1 MGRSIARI
9 ALAMILI
16 AAVPP
21 AYAADPAQPQA
32 APASK
37 KPVVKADTKKV
48 KPAAKPE
55 TAKSQKAKSEKAA
68 NRAATAKPSPA
79 PAAPV
84 PPPAPPPPAVQPAK
98 PADAKPTVHF
108 AALRSEKV
116 NLRSG
121 PGENFPIQWVYV
133 RRGLPVEVVA
143 TFDIWRKIKDSEGTE
158 GWVNQQ
164 MLSGRRSVLVAGA
177 VRDLRHDPKPDAEVV
192 AKLEAGVV
200 ASVAKCNPDWCE
212 VKAGGYKGWLMR
224 GDVWGLEPGEVIE

>member
-1 MGRSIARI
+1 MGRSVARI

-16 AAVPP
+16 AAMPS
-21 AYAADPAQPQA
+21 AHAADPGQPQA
-32 APASK
+32 APAPK

-55 TAKSQKAKSEKAA
+55 KSEKATKKA
-68 NRAATAKPSPA
+68 VIAKPA
-79 PAAPV
+79 PAPV
-84 PPPAPPPPAVQPAK
+84 APAPPPPPPPAAPPPK
-98 PADAKPTVHF
+98 PADAKPAVHF
-108 AALRSEKV
+108 VALRSEKV

-133 RRGLPVEVVA
+133 RRGLPVEVIA

-164 MLSGRRSVLVAGA
+164 MLSGRRSILVSGA

-200 ASVAKCNPDWCE
+200 ASVAKCNAEWCE

-224 GDVWGLEPGEVIE
+224 GEVWGLEPGEVIE